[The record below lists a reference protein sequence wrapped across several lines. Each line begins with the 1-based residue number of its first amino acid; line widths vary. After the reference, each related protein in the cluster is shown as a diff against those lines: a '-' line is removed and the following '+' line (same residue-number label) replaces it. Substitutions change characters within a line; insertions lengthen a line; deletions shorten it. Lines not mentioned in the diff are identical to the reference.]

1 MHRIL
6 LAEDNEMNRDMLTRR
21 LERRG
26 YTIVHAHDGVEAVLK
41 AQQERP
47 DLILMDMSLP
57 LLDGWDATR
66 QIKADPATRYIPVLG
81 LSAHAMNT
89 DSARA
94 LEAGCDDY
102 DTKPVDI
109 NRLCGK
115 IEALLGQASGG
126 PPQNSTGQQQ
136 SKCV

>member
-6 LAEDNEMNRDMLTRR
+6 LVEDNDMNRDMLTRR

-26 YTIVHAHDGVEAVLK
+26 YEIVHAHDGVEAVLK
-41 AQQERP
+41 VQQEHP

-66 QIKADPATRYIPVLG
+66 QIKADPATRFIPVLG
-81 LSAHAMNT
+81 LSAHAMSI

-109 NRLCGK
+109 NRLCRK
-115 IEALLGQASGG
+115 IEALLSHPAGKPESEPGIVRPRA
-126 PPQNSTGQQQ
+126 
-136 SKCV
+136 